1 MEGEGGRE
9 RKGEWGMEGEGG
21 GEGGG
26 GIYRRREN
34 GVWSHICTQAS
45 THTHTHARTHTPR
58 SHYPSTPL
66 LPQLAHST
74 GSPLQGYTA
83 LLVLVSSMTVEYSTY
98 LYIYTCTCLYTV
110 HVYNTCIVWAPYTYL
125 HCTLCGKYV

>member
-9 RKGEWGMEGEGG
+9 REGGEGG
-21 GEGGG
+21 GE
-26 GIYRRREN
+26 IYRRREN

-45 THTHTHARTHTPR
+45 KHTHTHTHTHTPR
-58 SHYPSTPL
+58 SHSPSTPL

-74 GSPLQGYTA
+74 GSPTRLQSSTGTS
-83 LLVLVSSMTVEYSTY
+83 LLYDSRIQ
-98 LYIYTCTCLYTV
+98 YIHV